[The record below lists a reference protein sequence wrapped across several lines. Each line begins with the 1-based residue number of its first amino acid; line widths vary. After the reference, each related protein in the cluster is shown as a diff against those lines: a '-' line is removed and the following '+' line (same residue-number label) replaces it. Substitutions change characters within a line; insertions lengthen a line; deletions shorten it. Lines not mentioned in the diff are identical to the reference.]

1 MDVVIGQL
9 FTGLSIGSILL
20 LAALGL
26 SLTFGQMGVINMAH
40 GEFIM
45 AGSYTAY
52 VVQQVI
58 SNATGSLIIS
68 LLVGFVVGGL
78 MGVVLEVVLVSRMYH
93 RPLDTLLVT
102 FGVGLILQQLAR
114 DIFGA
119 PAVNVSAPSWL
130 SGGVDIFGAVV
141 PKTRIF
147 ILVLAIAA
155 VIALSV
161 ALKQSSMGRR
171 IRAVVQNRDLAETSG
186 ISSRRTDIT
195 TFFLG
200 SGLAGVAGVALTLIG
215 STSPTIGQSYLIDAF
230 LVVVVGG
237 LGQMKGAVIAAF
249 ALGILNSFIEYSTT
263 ASIAKVIVSAAG
275 PVRSQDEEPRMSILN
290 NSRIRV
296 WGGFALAAIV
306 LFAIAPAVLSDFRLS
321 LLAKFLCFA
330 IVAVGIGLAWG
341 RGGML
346 TLGQGVFFGIGA
358 YVMAM
363 HLKIADA
370 ELKGDAVPD
379 FMSIAGKTELP
390 GYWQPVKGAYFA
402 ILSQALAAAFAIL
415 LIGQQSIGGSNGLN
429 RFRTFFGFN
438 LNDPER
444 VRFLGYDPAN
454 IKLVAYVTAAFLAG
468 IAGALFVPIVGIIS
482 PSDVGIVP
490 SIAFLIGVA
499 IGGRATL
506 LGPVLGAIGVAWA
519 QSTFS
524 EKLPSGWIYAQGL
537 MFIVVVGFFPAG
549 VAGLFALMRHRKKRE
564 TPADPP

>member
-171 IRAVVQNRDLAETSG
+171 IRAVVQNRDLAEASG

-263 ASIAKVIVSAAG
+263 ASIAKVIV
-275 PVRSQDEEPRMSILN
+275 
-290 NSRIRV
+290 
-296 WGGFALAAIV
+296 
-306 LFAIAPAVLSDFRLS
+306 
-321 LLAKFLCFA
+321 
-330 IVAVGIGLAWG
+330 
-341 RGGML
+341 
-346 TLGQGVFFGIGA
+346 
-358 YVMAM
+358 
-363 HLKIADA
+363 
-370 ELKGDAVPD
+370 
-379 FMSIAGKTELP
+379 
-390 GYWQPVKGAYFA
+390 
-402 ILSQALAAAFAIL
+402 
-415 LIGQQSIGGSNGLN
+415 
-429 RFRTFFGFN
+429 
-438 LNDPER
+438 
-444 VRFLGYDPAN
+444 
-454 IKLVAYVTAAFLAG
+454 
-468 IAGALFVPIVGIIS
+468 FVI
-482 PSDVGIVP
+482 
-490 SIAFLIGVA
+490 
-499 IGGRATL
+499 
-506 LGPVLGAIGVAWA
+506 
-519 QSTFS
+519 
-524 EKLPSGWIYAQGL
+524 
-537 MFIVVVGFFPAG
+537 IVVFLQVRPQ
-549 VAGLFALMRHRKKRE
+549 GLFAVKTRSLV
-564 TPADPP
+564 

>member
-215 STSPTIGQSYLIDAF
+215 STSPTTGQSYLIDAF

-263 ASIAKVIVSAAG
+263 ASIAKVIV
-275 PVRSQDEEPRMSILN
+275 
-290 NSRIRV
+290 
-296 WGGFALAAIV
+296 
-306 LFAIAPAVLSDFRLS
+306 
-321 LLAKFLCFA
+321 
-330 IVAVGIGLAWG
+330 
-341 RGGML
+341 
-346 TLGQGVFFGIGA
+346 
-358 YVMAM
+358 
-363 HLKIADA
+363 
-370 ELKGDAVPD
+370 
-379 FMSIAGKTELP
+379 
-390 GYWQPVKGAYFA
+390 
-402 ILSQALAAAFAIL
+402 
-415 LIGQQSIGGSNGLN
+415 
-429 RFRTFFGFN
+429 
-438 LNDPER
+438 
-444 VRFLGYDPAN
+444 
-454 IKLVAYVTAAFLAG
+454 
-468 IAGALFVPIVGIIS
+468 FVI
-482 PSDVGIVP
+482 
-490 SIAFLIGVA
+490 
-499 IGGRATL
+499 
-506 LGPVLGAIGVAWA
+506 
-519 QSTFS
+519 
-524 EKLPSGWIYAQGL
+524 
-537 MFIVVVGFFPAG
+537 IVVFLQVRPQ
-549 VAGLFALMRHRKKRE
+549 GLFAVKTRSLV
-564 TPADPP
+564 